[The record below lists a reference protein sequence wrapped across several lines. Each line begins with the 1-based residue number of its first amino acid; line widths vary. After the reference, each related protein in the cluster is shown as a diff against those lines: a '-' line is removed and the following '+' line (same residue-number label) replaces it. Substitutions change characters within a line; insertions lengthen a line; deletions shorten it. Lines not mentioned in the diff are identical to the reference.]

1 MRGPPSIIE
10 DGPQALESATI
21 AQANVEDT
29 VAFLLG
35 IQSPVQKHFGAELTR
50 ATFSF
55 LFRSFP
61 ALKPSSRL
69 KPSCLETLFLRR
81 TQSTMP

>member
-21 AQANVEDT
+21 AQADVEDT

-35 IQSPVQKHFGAELTR
+35 IQSPVQKHFGTELNR
-50 ATFSF
+50 ATLSF

-61 ALKPSSRL
+61 ALKPS
-69 KPSCLETLFLRR
+69 CLETLFLR
-81 TQSTMP
+81 